1 MKDMGTQCDIR
12 TKNKCTEFC
21 VKCGQ
26 REKKLATS
34 IFKNILG
41 VPSTLE
47 TKTYFL
53 YFTPVKSSQYFLH
66 IFESDESSPI

>member
-1 MKDMGTQCDIR
+1 MLSVDKE
-12 TKNKCTEFC
+12 K
-21 VKCGQ
+21 
-26 REKKLATS
+26 KKLATS

-53 YFTPVKSSQYFLH
+53 SFTPVKSSQYFLH